1 MLNLLLVV
9 FFFFFFIGTTME
21 TIAIRLT
28 LIKKITRCGS
38 NSCNSVV
45 HAIYVTDNLCDFRR
59 NCGDQRNRRPIYP
72 LSTSLVGKKALSL
85 PTVDNLPGNAHI
97 KSGMCFPHLNVENII
112 RKYILATSTL
122 VYFSREYNISRKNI
136 KYYSS
141 KLKYNHT
148 IVSTHGKSPTN
159 FFLESGFASR

>member
-1 MLNLLLVV
+1 MW
-9 FFFFFFIGTTME
+9 
-21 TIAIRLT
+21 LT
-28 LIKKITRCGS
+28 
-38 NSCNSVV
+38 
-45 HAIYVTDNLCDFRR
+45 IYVTLEEIVVTKEI
-59 NCGDQRNRRPIYP
+59 GV
-72 LSTSLVGKKALSL
+72 LSTLYLRPSLEKEVLCL

-97 KSGMCFPHLNVENII
+97 ESGMCFPYLNVENII
-112 RKYILATSTL
+112 RKYFLATSTL
-122 VYFSREYNISRKNI
+122 VYFSREYNISRKSI